1 MNKIGL
7 IGLGNSTYQKANKS
21 FTYKQYYVEVILK
34 EIGIIGRGNNTYCK
48 ANKSCICK
56 RYCFE
61 MIFNEKASLNMEI
74 TLLKR

>member
-1 MNKIGL
+1 M
-7 IGLGNSTYQKANKS
+7 
-21 FTYKQYYVEVILK
+21 ILK

-56 RYCFE
+56 RYFFE